1 MNSYCRRIQLGEK
14 LHSDQGTLALLRNEE
29 RVKSVSLEENRDS
42 EFKEIYVMD
51 KEKIKLEREEN
62 RLGE

>member
-1 MNSYCRRIQLGEK
+1 MQQQLFLTRWILIVARIQGK
-14 LHSDQGTLALLRNEE
+14 SFIHQGKEALLRNEE

-51 KEKIKLEREEN
+51 KEKSS
-62 RLGE
+62 

>member
-1 MNSYCRRIQLGEK
+1 M
-14 LHSDQGTLALLRNEE
+14 RNEE